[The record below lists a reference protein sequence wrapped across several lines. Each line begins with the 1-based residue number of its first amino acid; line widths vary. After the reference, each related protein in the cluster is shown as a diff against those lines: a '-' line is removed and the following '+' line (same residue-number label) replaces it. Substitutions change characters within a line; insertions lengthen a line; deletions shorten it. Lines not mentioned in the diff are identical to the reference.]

1 MRLLLRW
8 NQLVILLL
16 LCAAFFAARDAFFG
30 VAKLARASTAA
41 AGTGVAMPSAAATVV
56 SSAAAGTSGTCAVV
70 MERLMA
76 TQPAVAWPPPCPLP
90 ANSPLRAGYEG
101 PGGSMPITRDYCF
114 AQRYEGE
121 LVLDWSESFIRG
133 YCGDL
138 AAGRAFGTYGVVDD
152 VRFRGALAQVPGLFG
167 SVGMVLGS
175 ELPWVECFALAAG
188 VSAVWTFE
196 YSTIKSTHPQLFAKP
211 TKTMA
216 AEHLSG
222 ALPLVDWVV
231 CYSSVEHS
239 GLGRYG
245 DALNPDA
252 DREALAQAWCFLK
265 PGGHLLLGLPMSC
278 KADGYV
284 EFNAHR
290 VYGYK
295 RLAFVAEGFELA
307 AAPYKCQWLA
317 TGSTAMV
324 ILRKPTDGSRAPH
337 ITLEEFAA
345 ADLRA
350 GALPT

>member
-1 MRLLLRW
+1 
-8 NQLVILLL
+8 
-16 LCAAFFAARDAFFG
+16 
-30 VAKLARASTAA
+30 
-41 AGTGVAMPSAAATVV
+41 
-56 SSAAAGTSGTCAVV
+56 
-70 MERLMA
+70 
-76 TQPAVAWPPPCPLP
+76 
-90 ANSPLRAGYEG
+90 
-101 PGGSMPITRDYCF
+101 MPITRDYCF

-121 LVLDWSESFIRG
+121 LVLDWSESFISG

-152 VRFRGALAQVPGLFG
+152 LRFRGALAQVPGLPG

-188 VSAVWTFE
+188 AGAVWTFE
-196 YSTIKSTHPQLFAKP
+196 YATIQSTHPQLFAKP

-231 CYSSVEHS
+231 CYSSMEHS

-278 KADGYV
+278 EANGFV

-295 RLAFVAEGFELA
+295 RLAYVADGFELA
-307 AAPYKCQWLA
+307 AAAYKCQWLD
-317 TGSTAMV
+317 TGSTAIV
-324 ILRKPTDGSRAPH
+324 ILRKPANGVRAPP

-345 ADLRA
+345 ADSRA
-350 GALPT
+350 GVQPSG